1 MEYFR
6 LCILGSR
13 KVLIISETAAG
24 FGEGRGEEGDLFTRV
39 NKKFRSEH
47 VMLQYHAKYHAQ
59 DIRIVLG
66 VTEEEKRGEAPC
78 FRDGNDK

>member
-39 NKKFRSEH
+39 NKKFRTEN
-47 VMLQYHAKYHAQ
+47 VMLQYHAKYYAK
-59 DIRIVLG
+59 DIRMVLG
-66 VTEEEKRGEAPC
+66 VTEEEKKRENVMFSGW
-78 FRDGNDK
+78 K